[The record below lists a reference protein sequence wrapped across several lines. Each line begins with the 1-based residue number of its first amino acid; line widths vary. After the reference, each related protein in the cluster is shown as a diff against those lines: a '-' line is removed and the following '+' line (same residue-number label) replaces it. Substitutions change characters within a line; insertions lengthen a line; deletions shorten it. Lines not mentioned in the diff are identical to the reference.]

1 MSEILNQMIT
11 METNKLMQK
20 KSNNFNQCV
29 GNQTILATKYS
40 AIKINQLKIL
50 SDFL

>member
-1 MSEILNQMIT
+1 MTI

-20 KSNNFNQCV
+20 KITQPQLVCRQSDYLRR
-29 GNQTILATKYS
+29 LATKYS

-50 SDFL
+50 SNFL